1 MGIAAS
7 EWSGC
12 FAATWTSR
20 QRRILRRCESESP
33 VLASYLPDARI
44 MRNGDSCVN
53 ENGEDQ
59 DSDSGYVLSDAR
71 FAFAGL
77 RPLSRFESLRHF
89 QGYFLEH
96 AALRS
101 PLAIPNSRGVATTD
115 ALCEMDRLR
124 SKIHSCKFLRM
135 IHLAG
140 GLLVIWRILLSVFM
154 LSNARPLI
162 LSPLELCI
170 AIYATSE
177 RRWSRKEP

>member
-1 MGIAAS
+1 M
-7 EWSGC
+7 
-12 FAATWTSR
+12 
-20 QRRILRRCESESP
+20 
-33 VLASYLPDARI
+33 YLL
-44 MRNGDSCVN
+44 
-53 ENGEDQ
+53 
-59 DSDSGYVLSDAR
+59 DSDSPIGTKLITRPCLLSPRCAHHAKRR
-71 FAFAGL
+71 FMRQREWGRFRFGL
-77 RPLSRFESLRHF
+77 RSKRCSVRSSGLRHSPQFESLRHF
-89 QGYFLEH
+89 PGYFLEH

-101 PLAIPNSRGVATTD
+101 PLAIPNSRGGVATID
-115 ALCEMDRLR
+115 ALREMGRLG

-140 GLLVIWRILLSVFM
+140 GLLAIWRMLLSVFM